1 MTVIEKI
8 ECWALQEGVL
18 CGGDALMR
26 AMFVAYLTVIAVGL
40 LLMLVV
46 ALRHV

>member
-1 MTVIEKI
+1 VRPGPGS
-8 ECWALQEGVL
+8 ALRL
-18 CGGDALMR
+18 RGGDALMR
-26 AMFVAYLTVIAVGL
+26 VMFVAYLTVIAVGL